1 MNNHETKDL
10 ESCYAICQRQA
21 RRSASNFYFSF
32 LLLPRQKRRAMCA
45 LYAYLRRADDL
56 GDDEHQSIDVR
67 RTAVEKLRCDLEQS
81 LSGESS
87 DPILRALAD
96 TAARFHIPAE
106 YLTAVLDGV
115 EMDLSARRYERFED
129 LEEYCYRVA
138 SVVGLACIH
147 IWGFTGPEALELARQ
162 CGIAFQLT
170 NILRDLKEDAARG
183 RIYLP
188 REDLARFDYTE
199 AELKHGEADN
209 RFRKLIEF
217 EAARAEKFYASITH
231 LESFLDRDG
240 RRVIRAMAATYQL
253 LLTKIKRRPAEIL
266 KRRIRL
272 RAWEKTRIALGA
284 ICGGASRATILETV
298 AP

>member
-1 MNNHETKDL
+1 MNQVEMNEL
-10 ESCYAICQRQA
+10 ESCYAICQRLA

-56 GDDEHQSIDVR
+56 GDDEHQSIDFR
-67 RTAVEKLRCDLEQS
+67 RSAVEKLRFDLEQA
-81 LSGESS
+81 LGGQSS

-96 TAARFHIPAE
+96 TAARFHIPVE

-147 IWGFTGPEALELARQ
+147 IWGFSGPAALEPARQ

-170 NILRDLKEDAARG
+170 NILRDLKEDAVRG

-188 REDLARFDYTE
+188 REDLARFGYTE
-199 AELKHGEADN
+199 AELKHGEADD

-217 EAARAEKFYASITH
+217 EAARAEKFYAAVVASRIVLGSRRPASI
-231 LESFLDRDG
+231 SRDG
-240 RRVIRAMAATYQL
+240 RDIPVAIA
-253 LLTKIKRRPAEIL
+253 KIKRRS
-266 KRRIRL
+266 
-272 RAWEKTRIALGA
+272 
-284 ICGGASRATILETV
+284 GGNL
-298 AP
+298 